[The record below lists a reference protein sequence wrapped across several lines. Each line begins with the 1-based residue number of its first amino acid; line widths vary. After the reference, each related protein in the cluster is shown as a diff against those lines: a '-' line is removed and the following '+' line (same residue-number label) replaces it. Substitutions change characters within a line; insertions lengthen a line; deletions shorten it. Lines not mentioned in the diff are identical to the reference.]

1 MPLLDKP
8 DLLDAPIPGQSLTA
22 EPGNYPWEQPPQL
35 NTVDEAVEHYTPM
48 FGEEEI
54 LSGILIHIEGG
65 VALTTMAD
73 LITKGGVMTGLHS
86 IDVGIMVAPVIVE
99 LMISAA
105 DAADIEYTVGTEPKK
120 KGGSTKVS
128 IAAALEDKEVEK
140 ETLPEDLSMV
150 MEMSMDEP
158 AGKPVEEEEESMGM
172 MSRRS
177 A

>member
-54 LSGILIHIEGG
+54 LSGILSHIEGG

-86 IDVGIMVAPVIVE
+86 IDVGMMVAPVLVE
-99 LMISAA
+99 MMITAA
-105 DAADIEYTVGTEPKK
+105 DAADIEYKIGTEPKK
-120 KGGSTKVS
+120 KEGSTKSS
-128 IAAALEDKEVEK
+128 IAAALKSEKVEL
-140 ETLPEDLSMV
+140 ETLPTDLGMT
-150 MEMSMDEP
+150 MEMSMDEV
-158 AGKPVEEEEESMGM
+158 VEEPLEKESMGM
-172 MSRRS
+172 MTRRG

>member
-54 LSGILIHIEGG
+54 LSGILSHIEGG

-86 IDVGIMVAPVIVE
+86 IDVGIMVAPVLVE
-99 LMISAA
+99 LMISSA

-120 KGGSTKVS
+120 TGGSTKAS
-128 IAAALEDKEVEK
+128 IAAALEEEEVEQ
-140 ETLPEDLSMV
+140 EPLPEDLGMV
-150 MEMSMDEP
+150 MEMSMEEP
-158 AGKPVEEEEESMGM
+158 AGEPAEESMGM
-172 MSRRS
+172 MARRS
-177 A
+177 V